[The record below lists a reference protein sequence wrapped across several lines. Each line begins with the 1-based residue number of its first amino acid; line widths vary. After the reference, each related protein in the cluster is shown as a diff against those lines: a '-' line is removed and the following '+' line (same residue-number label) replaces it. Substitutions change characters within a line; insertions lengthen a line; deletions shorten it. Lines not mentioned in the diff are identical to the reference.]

1 MANGKLV
8 WDQTGYRFFHTG
20 VSDVALYLLSAG
32 GYADGIAWSGV
43 TGITQSPDGA
53 DAQSFYAD
61 NIKYLSIRAKENWK
75 GTIKCF
81 QYPEDFNECCG
92 MKELVAGS
100 GVYVGQQTR
109 SSFGLV
115 WKTKIGNDAIG
126 EDLGYMIHIAY
137 GLTAGP
143 SEKENN
149 TTNETPEAVE
159 FSFDLESTPA
169 KPDDEISGIDAT
181 SYIEFSSLD
190 FVDEEQGVT
199 TKADLLQEIID
210 HIYGTDGDV
219 AEEVDP
225 TAPTMPTIDWLKDKL
240 DEVYNT

>member
-1 MANGKLV
+1 MAKMS
-8 WDQTGYRFFHTG
+8 WDATGSRFFHTG
-20 VSDVALYLLSAG
+20 VSDVALFLIG
-32 GYADGIAWSGV
+32 DDGYEDGIAWEGV

-81 QYPEDFNECCG
+81 QYPEPFNTCLG

-100 GVYVGQQTR
+100 GVYVGQQSRTG
-109 SSFGLV
+109 FGLV
-115 WKTKIGNDAIG
+115 WKTKVGNDIYG
-126 EDLGYMIHIAY
+126 EDAGYMIHIAY

-169 KPDDEISGIDAT
+169 QPDTAIEGIEAT

-190 FVDEEQGVT
+190 FVDAEGET
-199 TKADLLQEIID
+199 TKADLLQSIID
-210 HIYGTDGDV
+210 RIYGTDESEPEAGD
-219 AEEVDP
+219 DTP
-225 TAPTMPTIDWLKDKL
+225 PTMPTIDWLKEQL
-240 DEVYNT
+240 DEVYDTD

>member
-1 MANGKLV
+1 MAKMS
-8 WDQTGYRFFHTG
+8 WDATGSRFFHTG
-20 VSDVALYLLSAG
+20 VSDVALFLIG
-32 GYADGIAWSGV
+32 QNGYQTGEAWSGV

-75 GTIKCF
+75 GTLKCF
-81 QYPEDFNECCG
+81 QYPESFNGCLG

-100 GVYVGQQTR
+100 GVYVGQQSR
-109 SSFGLV
+109 SGFGLV
-115 WKTKIGNDAIG
+115 WKTKVGNDVLG
-126 EDLGYMIHIAY
+126 EDAGYMIHIAY

-169 KPDDEISGIDAT
+169 APETAIEGIDPT

-190 FVDEEQGVT
+190 FVDEEEGVT

-210 HIYGTDGDV
+210 YIYGTDPTTPGGD
-219 AEEVDP
+219 DG
-225 TAPTMPTIDWLKDKL
+225 TDPTMPTIDWLKDQL
-240 DEVYNT
+240 DDVFNT

>member
-1 MANGKLV
+1 MAKMS
-8 WDQTGYRFFHTG
+8 WDATGSRFFHTG
-20 VSDVALYLLSAG
+20 VSDVALFLIGES
-32 GYADGIAWSGV
+32 GYETGIAWEGV

-81 QYPEDFNECCG
+81 QYPEQFNACLG
-92 MKELVAGS
+92 MKELTTGS
-100 GVYVGQQTR
+100 GVYVGQQSR
-109 SSFGLV
+109 SGFGLV
-115 WKTKIGNDAIG
+115 WKTKVGNDILG
-126 EDLGYMIHIAY
+126 EDAGYMIHIAY

-169 KPDDEISGIDAT
+169 APETAIDGIDPT

-190 FVDEEQGVT
+190 FVDAEGET

-210 HIYGTDGDV
+210 YIYGTDESAPSAGD
-219 AEEVDP
+219 D
-225 TAPTMPTIDWLKDKL
+225 TDPTMPTIDWLKETL
-240 DEVYNT
+240 DAVYDTE

>member
-1 MANGKLV
+1 MAKMS
-8 WDQTGYRFFHTG
+8 WDATGSRFFHTG
-20 VSDVALYLLSAG
+20 VSDVALFLIGES
-32 GYADGIAWSGV
+32 GYETGIAWEGV

-81 QYPEDFNECCG
+81 QYPEQFNACLG
-92 MKELVAGS
+92 MKELTTGS
-100 GVYVGQQTR
+100 GVYVGQQSR
-109 SSFGLV
+109 SGFGLV
-115 WKTKIGNDAIG
+115 WKTKVGNDILG
-126 EDLGYMIHIAY
+126 EDAGYMIHIAY

-169 KPDDEISGIDAT
+169 APETAIDGIDPT

-190 FVDEEQGVT
+190 FVDAEGET
-199 TKADLLQEIID
+199 TKADLLQSIID
-210 HIYGTDGDV
+210 YIYGTDESEPQAGD
-219 AEEVDP
+219 D
-225 TAPTMPTIDWLKDKL
+225 TDPTMPTIDWLKETL
-240 DEVYNT
+240 DAVYDTD

>member
-1 MANGKLV
+1 MKMS
-8 WDQTGYRFFHTG
+8 WDATGSRFFHTG
-20 VSDVALYLLSAG
+20 VSDVALFLIG
-32 GYADGIAWSGV
+32 QNGYQTGEAWSGV

-75 GTIKCF
+75 GTLKCF
-81 QYPEDFNECCG
+81 QYPESFNGCLG
-92 MKELVAGS
+92 MKELVTGS
-100 GVYVGQQTR
+100 GVYVGQQSR
-109 SSFGLV
+109 SGFGLV
-115 WKTKIGNDAIG
+115 WKTKVGNDVLG
-126 EDLGYMIHIAY
+126 EDAGYMIHIAY

-169 KPDDEISGIDAT
+169 APATAIEGIDPT

-190 FVDEEQGVT
+190 FVDEEEGVS

-210 HIYGTDGDV
+210 YIYGTDESAPSAGD
-219 AEEVDP
+219 ATD
-225 TAPTMPTIDWLKDKL
+225 PTMPTIDWLKDKL
-240 DEVYNT
+240 DKVFNT

>member
-1 MANGKLV
+1 MAKMS
-8 WDQTGYRFFHTG
+8 WDATGSRFFHTG
-20 VSDVALYLLSAG
+20 VSDVALFLIG
-32 GYADGIAWSGV
+32 DDGYEDGIAWEGV

-81 QYPEDFNECCG
+81 QYPEVFNTCLG

-100 GVYVGQQTR
+100 GVYVGQQSRTG
-109 SSFGLV
+109 FGLV
-115 WKTKIGNDAIG
+115 WKTKVGNDIYG
-126 EDLGYMIHIAY
+126 EDAGYMIHIAY

-169 KPDDEISGIDAT
+169 KPDDAIEGIEAT

-190 FVDEEQGVT
+190 FVDEDDET
-199 TKADLLQEIID
+199 TKADLLQSIID
-210 HIYGTDGDV
+210 HIYGTDESEPSAGD
-219 AEEVDP
+219 DTP
-225 TAPTMPTIDWLKDKL
+225 PTMPTIDWLKDQL
-240 DEVYNT
+240 DAVYDTD

>member
-1 MANGKLV
+1 MKMS
-8 WDQTGYRFFHTG
+8 WDATGSRFFHAG
-20 VSDVALYLLSAG
+20 VSDVALFLIG
-32 GYADGIAWSGV
+32 QNGYQTGEAWSGV

-75 GTIKCF
+75 GTLKCF
-81 QYPEDFNECCG
+81 QYPESFNGCLG
-92 MKELVAGS
+92 MKELVEGS
-100 GVYVGQQTR
+100 GVYVGQQSR
-109 SSFGLV
+109 SGFGLV
-115 WKTKIGNDAIG
+115 WKTKVGNDVLG
-126 EDLGYMIHIAY
+126 EDAGYMIHIAY

-169 KPDDEISGIDAT
+169 APATAIEGIDPT

-190 FVDEEQGVT
+190 FVDEEEGVT

-210 HIYGTDGDV
+210 YIYGTDESAPSAGD
-219 AEEVDP
+219 ATD
-225 TAPTMPTIDWLKDKL
+225 PTMPTIDWLKDKL
-240 DEVYNT
+240 DKVFNT